1 MDRYFITLEKLFQEE
16 LRIILESQRLHGS
29 YNVADF
35 EVYIMNSLRTT
46 CMLTMLKYRFCY
58 NRNMNILTFYKN
70 VSHNTAKL

>member
-58 NRNMNILTFYKN
+58 NRNMSILTFYKN